1 MMLKDIVRHN
11 EKELEKVN
19 GDQNKAENL
28 ITFTFKD
35 TNIYN
40 PFLDETLRNEVSPT
54 QYYGLG
60 NIDKMVKQYK
70 EKQQK

>member
-1 MMLKDIVRHN
+1 MLLKDIVKHN
-11 EKELEKVN
+11 EKELAKVN

>member
-11 EKELEKVN
+11 EKELEKAN

-60 NIDKMVKQYK
+60 NIDKMVKQHK

>member
-1 MMLKDIVRHN
+1 MLLKDIVKYN
-11 EKELEKVN
+11 EKQLEKTN
-19 GDQNKAENL
+19 GDQTKAENL
-28 ITFTFKD
+28 ITFKFKD

-60 NIDKMVKQYK
+60 NIDKMIKEYK
-70 EKQQK
+70 EKQQS

>member
-11 EKELEKVN
+11 EKELAKVN

>member
-35 TNIYN
+35 TSIYN

>member
-11 EKELEKVN
+11 EKELERVN
-19 GDQNKAENL
+19 GDQNKAKNL

-35 TNIYN
+35 TSIYN

-54 QYYGLG
+54 QYYGLV